1 MYKRE
6 KDRGRERCR
15 RRRPSEVVDPV
26 VVVAERDRWRS
37 FPSSR
42 GRRGGSGGASR
53 RPRASP
59 DRIGTWEREV
69 AVILGVCA
77 PTPLLFFIAR
87 ATGAHQPY
95 ELDTPDQ
102 GVIKRHGLIFGS
114 GPWRSTPTFSP
125 LISHCSYFCSVSE
138 LVHLIADQCIGRASS

>member
-1 MYKRE
+1 M
-6 KDRGRERCR
+6 
-15 RRRPSEVVDPV
+15 VDPV

-69 AVILGVCA
+69 VVILGVCA
-77 PTPLLFFIAR
+77 PTPLPFFIAR

-95 ELDTPDQ
+95 GLDTPDQ
-102 GVIKRHGLIFGS
+102 GVFKGS
-114 GPWRSTPTFSP
+114 ARSTKFIPYSILVYMEKWLHTTCMQAFSQFFYINDERIKYITYK
-125 LISHCSYFCSVSE
+125 LM
-138 LVHLIADQCIGRASS
+138 

>member
-15 RRRPSEVVDPV
+15 RRRPSAVVDPV

-77 PTPLLFFIAR
+77 PTPLPFFIAR

-95 ELDTPDQ
+95 GLDTPDQ
-102 GVIKRHGLIFGS
+102 GVIKRHGPIFGS
-114 GPWRSTPTFSP
+114 GPGDQLQHRSRVVRCVNFQP
-125 LISHCSYFCSVSE
+125 SH
-138 LVHLIADQCIGRASS
+138 ARAM